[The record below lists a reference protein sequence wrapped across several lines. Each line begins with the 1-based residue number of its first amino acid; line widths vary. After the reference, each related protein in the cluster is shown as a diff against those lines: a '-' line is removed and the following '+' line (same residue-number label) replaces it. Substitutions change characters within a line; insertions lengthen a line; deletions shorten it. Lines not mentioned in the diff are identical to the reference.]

1 MFLRV
6 HSWFTNLIHLRN
18 LTQLS
23 MLFRLKRSS
32 QVERGDSGGKNGLTF
47 AEKTLKVPGI
57 GGNNSAVECNL
68 AKVEVAGSNPVS
80 RSRIQ
85 KGYRSGSGR
94 FLETLLVDSLFRW
107 AHMRGETRVNL
118 R

>member
-1 MFLRV
+1 M
-6 HSWFTNLIHLRN
+6 SNT
-18 LTQLS
+18 
-23 MLFRLKRSS
+23 S

-94 FLETLLVDSLFRW
+94 FLETLLVDSLFW
-107 AHMRGETRVNL
+107 
-118 R
+118 